1 MNFHWQNLQVFFF
14 NSDSYCECFYRYI
27 DNLGLKGIN
36 MDDKAILNELRDI
49 TKNKDCWKANIGDV
63 SDKLNEDYSIAVKAK
78 ALWLLGEMGL
88 MHPEE
93 IECHVENISSYLDNE
108 NPKLRERS
116 ANAIG
121 RIGRANESLVIPH
134 LDRLM
139 ELRRDE
145 SENVRHAFIWA
156 CENIAS
162 NAPELF
168 CEKLDIFYEMIFDS
182 GQKVRIEAPEMF
194 RVIGKRKPEYVKPY
208 LEKLEWIAE
217 NDENPIVR
225 IHSAGAIRITKKA
238 LKES

>member
-1 MNFHWQNLQVFFF
+1 M
-14 NSDSYCECFYRYI
+14 
-27 DNLGLKGIN
+27 KIN
-36 MDDKAILNELRDI
+36 MNDKAILNELRDI
-49 TKNKDCWKANIGDV
+49 TKNKDCWKANIDDV
-63 SDKLNEDYSIAVKAK
+63 ADKLNEDYSIAVKAK

-88 MHPEE
+88 RHPEE
-93 IECHVENISSYLDNE
+93 IECHVEDIASYMDNE

-121 RIGRANESLVIPH
+121 RIGRANKNLVMPH

-139 ELRRDE
+139 EMRCDE

-162 NAPELF
+162 NAPEVF
-168 CEKLDIFYEMIFDS
+168 CEKLEIFYEMISDS

-194 RVIGKRKPEYVKPY
+194 RVIGKRKPDYVKPY

-238 LKES
+238 LKESDDA